1 MTTPKG
7 IARRRMARGLAGLGL
22 LAAGIGTG
30 TRPAGAQTNPGG
42 APAAEPWPARP
53 VTLLIPWGAG
63 GSTDAFGR
71 ILSAHL
77 QQVLGQPFPVENRV
91 GANGTIGMAV
101 AARARP
107 DGYTVV
113 VAPNSTYAIAPLIY
127 QTQYDAE
134 RAFTG
139 VGLLASMPIFALVN
153 RDFPARTLEEF
164 VAQAKRPGTRLT
176 YANPGVGATTHLAIE
191 WFLQLSGAPV
201 EEVGYRGG
209 APAIQAVLAKE
220 ASMVLM
226 PASAVLGHMQSGDLR
241 ALAVTTAQR
250 SPLAPEVPT
259 FRELGF
265 PDYEVVEHLAMLA
278 PAGTPAPI
286 IRRLNEACRTA
297 LTGPEYRD
305 RFASLAVT
313 PTVGT
318 PEEWPAYLA
327 AETAKWRELVRARNI
342 RVQ

>member
-1 MTTPKG
+1 MRAIT
-7 IARRRMARGLAGLGL
+7 RRGLGGGLAGLGL
-22 LAAGIGTG
+22 LAA
-30 TRPAGAQTNPGG
+30 AGA
-42 APAAEPWPARP
+42 AAQEAPWPNRP

-71 ILSAHL
+71 ILAQHL
-77 QQVLGQPFPVENRV
+77 QQILGQPFPVDNRV

-107 DGYTVV
+107 DGYTVILS
-113 VAPNSTYAIAPLIY
+113 PNSTYAIAPLIY
-127 QTQYDAE
+127 QTPYDAE
-134 RAFTG
+134 RAFVG
-139 VGLLASMPIFALVN
+139 VGLLASMPIFLMVN
-153 RDFPARTLEEF
+153 RTFPARTLPEF
-164 VAQAKRPGTRLT
+164 VEQAGRPGTRLT

-201 EEVGYRGG
+201 LEVGYRGG
-209 APAIQAVLAKE
+209 APAIQAVLANE
-220 ASMVLM
+220 ASMVAM
-226 PASAVLGHMQSGDLR
+226 PASAVLPYLQSGDLR

-250 SPLAPEVPT
+250 TPLAPDVPT
-259 FRELGF
+259 FQELGF
-265 PDYEVVEHLAMLA
+265 AGYEVVEHLALLA
-278 PAGTPAPI
+278 PAGTPPAI
-286 IRRLNEACRTA
+286 LRRLNEASRVA
-297 LTGPEYRD
+297 LTASEFRD

-327 AETAKWRELVRARNI
+327 AETAKWRELVRERNI

>member
-1 MTTPKG
+1 MGG
-7 IARRRMARGLAGLGL
+7 ITRRSLGGGLTGLGL
-22 LAAGIGTG
+22 FAAS
-30 TRPAGAQTNPGG
+30 GA
-42 APAAEPWPARP
+42 AAQYGPWPSRP

-71 ILSAHL
+71 ILAQHL
-77 QQVLGQPFPVENRV
+77 QAILGQPFPVDNRV

-101 AARARP
+101 AARAKP

-113 VAPNSTYAIAPLIY
+113 LSPNSTYAIAPLLY
-127 QTQYDAE
+127 QTPYDAE
-134 RAFTG
+134 RAFVG
-139 VGLLASMPIFALVN
+139 VGLLASMPIFVMVN
-153 RDFPARTLEEF
+153 RDFPARTLAELVE
-164 VAQAKRPGTRLT
+164 QAKRPGARLT

-191 WFLQLSGAPV
+191 WFLQLSGAPI

-209 APAIQAVLAKE
+209 APAIQAVLQKE
-220 ASMVLM
+220 ATVVAM
-226 PASAVLGHMQSGDLR
+226 PASAVLPYLQSGDLR
-241 ALAVTTAQR
+241 ALAVTTAR
-250 SPLAPEVPT
+250 RTPLAPEVPT
-259 FRELGF
+259 FQELGY

-278 PAGTPAPI
+278 PAGTPPEI
-286 IRRLNEACRTA
+286 LRRLNAACRTA
-297 LTGPEYRD
+297 LTAPEFRE

-327 AETAKWRELVRARNI
+327 AETAKWRELVKARNI

>member
-1 MTTPKG
+1 MQAIT
-7 IARRRMARGLAGLGL
+7 RRGLGGGLAGLGL
-22 LAAGIGTG
+22 LAA
-30 TRPAGAQTNPGG
+30 AGAATQE
-42 APAAEPWPARP
+42 APWPNRP

-71 ILSAHL
+71 ILAQHL
-77 QQVLGQPFPVENRV
+77 QQILGQPFPVDNRV

-107 DGYTVV
+107 DGYTVILS
-113 VAPNSTYAIAPLIY
+113 PNSTYAIAPLIY
-127 QTQYDAE
+127 QTPYDAE
-134 RAFTG
+134 RAFVG
-139 VGLLASMPIFALVN
+139 VGLLASMPIFLMVN
-153 RDFPARTLEEF
+153 RTFPARTLPEF
-164 VAQAKRPGTRLT
+164 VEQAGRPGTRLT

-201 EEVGYRGG
+201 LEVGYRGG
-209 APAIQAVLAKE
+209 APAIQAVLANE
-220 ASMVLM
+220 ASMVAM
-226 PASAVLGHMQSGDLR
+226 PASAVLPYLQSGDLR

-250 SPLAPEVPT
+250 TPLAPDVPT
-259 FRELGF
+259 FQELGF
-265 PDYEVVEHLAMLA
+265 AGYEVVEHLALLA
-278 PAGTPAPI
+278 PAGTPPAI
-286 IRRLNEACRTA
+286 LRRLNEASRVA
-297 LTGPEYRD
+297 LTASEFRD

-327 AETAKWRELVRARNI
+327 AETAKWRELVRERNI

>member
-1 MTTPKG
+1 MQAIT
-7 IARRRMARGLAGLGL
+7 RRGLGGGLAGLGL
-22 LAAGIGTG
+22 LAA
-30 TRPAGAQTNPGG
+30 AGAATQE
-42 APAAEPWPARP
+42 APWPNRP

-71 ILSAHL
+71 ILAQHL
-77 QQVLGQPFPVENRV
+77 QQILGQPFPVDNRV

-107 DGYTVV
+107 DGYTVILS
-113 VAPNSTYAIAPLIY
+113 PNSTYAIAPLIY
-127 QTQYDAE
+127 QTPYDAE
-134 RAFTG
+134 RAFVG
-139 VGLLASMPIFALVN
+139 VGLLASMPIFLMVH
-153 RDFPARTLEEF
+153 RTFPARTLPEF
-164 VAQAKRPGTRLT
+164 VEQAGRPGTRLT

-201 EEVGYRGG
+201 LEVGYRGG
-209 APAIQAVLAKE
+209 APAIQAVLANE
-220 ASMVLM
+220 ASMVAM
-226 PASAVLGHMQSGDLR
+226 PASAVLPYLQSGDLR

-250 SPLAPEVPT
+250 TPLAPDVPT
-259 FRELGF
+259 FQELGF
-265 PDYEVVEHLAMLA
+265 AGYEVVEHLALLA
-278 PAGTPAPI
+278 PAGTPPAI
-286 IRRLNEACRTA
+286 LRRLNEASRVA
-297 LTGPEYRD
+297 LTASEFRD

-327 AETAKWRELVRARNI
+327 AETAKWRELVRERNI